1 MRLIFLTLACTLVTV
16 ISLSQTHNS
25 TFFHPSS
32 PQMRMDGLAAFEN
45 SDKKLNQAYKML
57 LLAKQSDT
65 TFIENIKASERL
77 WVQFRDAEFTV
88 KFPEHPPI
96 ENKDLLSNDQAA
108 YLARFTENRTKV
120 LLDWLKTATS
130 DLEEFY
136 DNENGPRLADV
147 YISDMR
153 IFRSANING
162 EVGINRPSW
171 SDQLIIRGK
180 KFNKGLV
187 IQPMSSGTIAYVEYL
202 LLKPGGHIHGVAGRA
217 EGAGGGREGRMR
229 FRFFVD
235 NRLLYADE
243 IGGGE
248 SKTVDMDLSHGRILR
263 IETDD
268 GFDGILNDYMAF
280 GDLKI
285 IY

>member
-1 MRLIFLTLACTLVTV
+1 MKLIFITLVHILAITTMFP
-16 ISLSQTHNS
+16 QTHLPM
-25 TFFHPSS
+25 FHSS
-32 PQMRMDGLAAFEN
+32 PQIRLDGLAVFEN
-45 SDKKLNQAYKML
+45 NDKKLNQVYKML

-77 WVQFRDAEFTV
+77 WIQFRDAEFTV
-88 KFPEHPPI
+88 KFPDHPPI
-96 ENKDLLSNDQAA
+96 ENKDLLSNDQAT

-120 LLDWLKTATS
+120 LLEWLKTATS
-130 DLEEFY
+130 DLEERY
-136 DNENGPRLADV
+136 DSENGPKPADV
-147 YISDMR
+147 YISDMKV
-153 IFRSANING
+153 FRSANING

-187 IQPMSSGTIAYVEYL
+187 IQPMTSGTIAYVEYIL
-202 LLKPGGHIHGVAGRA
+202 LRPGGHLHAVAGRA
-217 EGAGGGREGRMR
+217 EGAGGGREGRIR
-229 FRFFVD
+229 FRILVD
-235 NRLLYADE
+235 NKLLYADE
-243 IGGGE
+243 IGGSE
-248 SKTVDMDLSHGRILR
+248 WKIVDMELSHGRILR

-268 GFDGILNDYMAF
+268 GFDGILNAYMAF